1 MAHNIETMAYTNEKP
16 WHGLGTE
23 VDKKQTIPQMMKAA
37 GIDWIVNKSPIYTL
51 QGQKPVAIPDRYALQ
66 RSTDNRVLDVCGK
79 AYVPHQNADLFKFF
93 KEYVEAG
100 SAYLETAGSLRNGEM
115 VWGLANLNS
124 SFKVG
129 KTDEVKGYLLVLAPH
144 IVGKSSIAKLTS
156 IRVVCNNT
164 LDIALKDDTQPTFKL
179 PHRTEMTDDVITLAK
194 EQMGIAR
201 ESVQA
206 FKEVASDLSK
216 MKLTLPELHF
226 AVSSVF
232 DDEPTKLA
240 DKLSRTSTLILD
252 INKHAPGQELAGP
265 NTGWGIL
272 NAVTY
277 WADHVASR
285 TQDKRLQNAW
295 LGKTNKKKKAML
307 QYLTDKMK
315 GQ

>member
-37 GIDWIVNKSPIYTL
+37 AIDWVVNKTPIHL
-51 QGQKPVAIPDRYALQ
+51 PNSKAPIKDRFALT
-66 RSTDNRVLDVCGK
+66 RSTDNRVLDICGK
-79 AYVPHQNADLFKFF
+79 SYVPHQNADLFKFF

-124 SFKVG
+124 SFKLG
-129 KTDEVKGYLLVLAPH
+129 KEDEVKGYLLVLAPH
-144 IVGKSSIAKLTS
+144 IVGKSSIAKLTTV
-156 IRVVCNNT
+156 RVVCNNT
-164 LDIALKDDTQPTFKL
+164 LDIALKDSTPTFKL
-179 PHRTEMTDDVITLAK
+179 PHRTEMTDEVIQQAK
-194 EQMGIAR
+194 EQLGIAR
-201 ESVQA
+201 ESIQE
-206 FKEVASDLSK
+206 FKETAVQLKA
-216 MKLTLPELHF
+216 MKLTQPELVY

-232 DDEPTKLA
+232 EEEPTNKLDA
-240 DKLSRTSTLILD
+240 LSRTSNLILD
-252 INKHAPGQELAGP
+252 INKHAPGQALAGP
-265 NTGWGIL
+265 NTGWGLL

-307 QYLTDKMK
+307 TYLTDKLK
-315 GQ
+315 